1 MANTESANRALNL
14 QVLRRGDPQTED
26 IMCSAAHVAAYDFD
40 ESAGA
45 WRRKDIEGT
54 LFVVKRTGRPR
65 FRLVVM
71 NRVDPRKNL
80 VEDLDDPDVE
90 FEVSL
95 PYLMYRNRDGA
106 VNGIWF
112 YAENECNS
120 VADLLRKIVASL
132 GAGGGAAGGGVG
144 ADFVGDRQGDSRGGS
159 PVALTLEQV
168 EAGTMAR
175 AGSGGD
181 GDGISSM
188 AEEVERER
196 QQRQKAK
203 KDKQQAA
210 GGKKGTAANGGG
222 TPPDE
227 KGAVAAAAEDDASGA
242 ASIMELLGIRGS
254 DRQPPVSNSAHQQAQ
269 KQYQMQMAQMAQQQ
283 QQQQAPQQ
291 QTLSPMELM
300 AQLNVGGGSRGS
312 SPQPAV
318 LQPVVKAAQPPP
330 SKAAQKPPPAKAEPT
345 PPRSPAIVPEDDHS
359 IMSLFSTQIAQAPP
373 QATPVAARR
382 APSPPQQV
390 VGVHPPSQQQQ
401 PPPPL
406 HHAHQQQAPAALPHH
421 HQQPH
426 AVAQP
431 VAAPVVVP
439 PSYSEG
445 SVRRALLALVNDDDF
460 VSMIHKALE
469 KAAGKS

>member
-300 AQLNVGGGSRGS
+300 AQLNVGGGLVARALSRLCS
-312 SPQPAV
+312 SRSSR
-318 LQPVVKAAQPPP
+318 PP
-330 SKAAQKPPPAKAEPT
+330 SLLRPRLRRSRHPPRPSPRRRGRRRSCPRMTTASCPCSR
-345 PPRSPAIVPEDDHS
+345 PRSPRPRPRRRPWRRGGPRRHRSRWWGCTPLPSSSSRRRRFTTRISSRLPRHCRTTTS
-359 IMSLFSTQIAQAPP
+359 SPTRWRSQWPP
-373 QATPVAARR
+373 PWWCHPLTRR
-382 APSPPQQV
+382 AASGVRSSP
-390 VGVHPPSQQQQ
+390 
-401 PPPPL
+401 
-406 HHAHQQQAPAALPHH
+406 
-421 HQQPH
+421 
-426 AVAQP
+426 
-431 VAAPVVVP
+431 
-439 PSYSEG
+439 
-445 SVRRALLALVNDDDF
+445 
-460 VSMIHKALE
+460 
-469 KAAGKS
+469 